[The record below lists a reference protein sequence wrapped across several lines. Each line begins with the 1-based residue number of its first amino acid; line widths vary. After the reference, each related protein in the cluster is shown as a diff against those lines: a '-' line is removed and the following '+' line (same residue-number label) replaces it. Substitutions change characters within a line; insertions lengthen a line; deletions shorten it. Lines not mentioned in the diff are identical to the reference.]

1 MPRHTRTTVAAVMA
15 AAAALAG
22 CTSDPSSPPT
32 PAPSRVNASPSTP
45 STPTTPSTPS
55 AAPIVTFST
64 VTAAPAWAIPA
75 TNRNPVVAGNVAAVL
90 GETAVTGYT
99 PDGKIV
105 WTVPVPPDSAS
116 YTRHL
121 VADNGAFFFTSAVEK
136 GTISGTTITPATG
149 ATVTGTYTP
158 PADGDFSMNEKGG
171 RLASSSG
178 EDPEPGAVINADG
191 TVSAVGQ
198 EDADCGVGAEP
209 WCAWTGFPVAAFD
222 GNVYYAYGLTKEAR
236 LGYRTAPYRLP
247 MARMAAF
254 GIPGRWVSS
263 TSPAVPEGAHPWGAH
278 LISARDGFVLGE
290 WPHPTREYSET
301 DTEST
306 VYGLLEAD
314 TGKVVASVD
323 CGKGVDRIHTS
334 VGGPSLGNLVFSP
347 SGEWAASGAV
357 MLNTKTGAGTCINDA
372 GLFTVAGVTDA
383 GHVFASGGDPVLF
396 DANTGKIA
404 ETPPGA
410 AIPVA
415 LFPGGPLLSVT
426 TDHSTTPHTR
436 TLTANVLSP
445 TQGNG

>member
-1 MPRHTRTTVAAVMA
+1 
-15 AAAALAG
+15 
-22 CTSDPSSPPT
+22 
-32 PAPSRVNASPSTP
+32 
-45 STPTTPSTPS
+45 
-55 AAPIVTFST
+55 
-64 VTAAPAWAIPA
+64 
-75 TNRNPVVAGNVAAVL
+75 
-90 GETAVTGYT
+90 
-99 PDGKIV
+99 
-105 WTVPVPPDSAS
+105 
-116 YTRHL
+116 
-121 VADNGAFFFTSAVEK
+121 
-136 GTISGTTITPATG
+136 
-149 ATVTGTYTP
+149 
-158 PADGDFSMNEKGG
+158 MNEWGG
-171 RLASSSG
+171 RLASSSS
-178 EDPEPGAVINADG
+178 EDPGPGAVINADG

-198 EDADCGVGAEP
+198 EDADCGVAAEP
-209 WCAWTGFPVAAFD
+209 WCAWAGFPVAAFD

-236 LGYRTAPYRLP
+236 LHYRGGPYKFFMDDL
-247 MARMAAF
+247 AAF
-254 GIPGRWVSS
+254 GVPGRWVSS
-263 TSPAVPEGAHPWGAH
+263 TAPAVPDGADPWGAH
-278 LISARDGFVLGE
+278 FVAAGNGYVLGE
-290 WPHPTREYSET
+290 WPHPTRGQSSVPPTEI
-301 DTEST
+301 EST

-314 TGKVVASVD
+314 TGNVVASVD

-436 TLTANVLSP
+436 TLTANALSP